1 MHRNNSKNK
10 NEIPS
15 TSSNSSTLNSKLEN
29 NNSQILQKYKL
40 LNAEQWLELNEQ
52 IKRINLQNNDNKKYF
67 EEVKSREKCPETIK
81 VLPIL
86 HKTNQLPPTCNKVK
100 QIFFC
105 PKQTKQNCCPP
116 SPISTS
122 AYGTGG
128 GTTTEDTGQESP
140 SAEIQHQGR
149 EKPKQVKSVRYA
161 SDKPPINSSQSTLIN
176 AAKPHFYTSADRLAE
191 TLATQQRI
199 LRQELTLENKQGI
212 TQSEQNTKT
221 ETKKIKQKQPIME
234 MPIIKNPFIRTTKLV
249 NNSTCST
256 PQLNSQIKHLNT
268 NENKTLINN
277 EILQIKPTNSHQ
289 LISTK
294 SSSNENNA
302 STFSQSFA
310 QQLPKQNTVRQETQ
324 NKVPLTKKTTRK
336 SKSPTKFTRKMSK
349 SPRKSKSP
357 KAKQQELEWV
367 IKRRPDGTRYVT
379 RRPMRSSN
387 NSAIIKER
395 RERSALRERHQS
407 SALSTTTDDD
417 GQNTMR
423 QMIKEQRR
431 RRKGHTKTFGNQQ
444 QQIDSNHKQ
453 QPNKFNIP
461 KNSLPINQFQQ
472 QKQLQLDSKTIKQ
485 MLINRPIA
493 SFFTSTTV

>member
-15 TSSNSSTLNSKLEN
+15 TSNSFSTFNSKLEN

-52 IKRINLQNNDNKKYF
+52 IKRINLQNNDNKKSF
-67 EEVKSREKCPETIK
+67 EEAKSREKCPEAIK
-81 VLPIL
+81 ILPIL

-105 PKQTKQNCCPP
+105 PKQNKQNCCPP

-140 SAEIQHQGR
+140 SAELNHQGR
-149 EKPKQVKSVRYA
+149 EKTKQIKSVRYA

-191 TLATQQRI
+191 TLAAQQRI
-199 LRQELTLENKQGI
+199 LRQELNLENKHGI

-221 ETKKIKQKQPIME
+221 ETKKIKQPIME
-234 MPIIKNPFIRTTKLV
+234 MPMIKNPFIRTTKFV

-256 PQLNSQIKHLNT
+256 LPINSQIKYLNA
-268 NENKTLINN
+268 NENKTLVNN
-277 EILQIKPTNSHQ
+277 EIMQIKPTNSHQ
-289 LISTK
+289 LISIK
-294 SSSNENNA
+294 SSSNENTA
-302 STFSQSFA
+302 STSNQSFT
-310 QQLPKQNTVRQETQ
+310 QKYQN
-324 NKVPLTKKTTRK
+324 NVPLTKKTTRK
-336 SKSPTKFTRKMSK
+336 SKSPSKFTRKMSK

-367 IKRRPDGTRYVT
+367 V
-379 RRPMRSSN
+379 N
-387 NSAIIKER
+387 
-395 RERSALRERHQS
+395 
-407 SALSTTTDDD
+407 
-417 GQNTMR
+417 
-423 QMIKEQRR
+423 
-431 RRKGHTKTFGNQQ
+431 KTPSRWHSIRDKKANA
-444 QQIDSNHKQ
+444 
-453 QPNKFNIP
+453 
-461 KNSLPINQFQQ
+461 QF
-472 QKQLQLDSKTIKQ
+472 
-485 MLINRPIA
+485 
-493 SFFTSTTV
+493 

>member
-15 TSSNSSTLNSKLEN
+15 TSTFNSKLEN

-40 LNAEQWLELNEQ
+40 LNAEQCK
-52 IKRINLQNNDNKKYF
+52 ITR
-67 EEVKSREKCPETIK
+67 KCPEATKI
-81 VLPIL
+81 LPIL

-105 PKQTKQNCCPP
+105 PKQNKQNCCPP

-140 SAEIQHQGR
+140 SAEIHHQSR

-191 TLATQQRI
+191 TLAAQQRI

-234 MPIIKNPFIRTTKLV
+234 MPIIKNPFIRTTKFV

-256 PQLNSQIKHLNT
+256 PQLNSQIKYLNT
-268 NENKTLINN
+268 NENKNLVNN
-277 EILQIKPTNSHQ
+277 EILQLKPTNSHQ

-294 SSSNENNA
+294 SSSNENTA

-310 QQLPKQNTVRQETQ
+310 QKYQN
-324 NKVPLTKKTTRK
+324 NVPLTKKTTRK
-336 SKSPTKFTRKMSK
+336 SKSPSKFTRKMSK